1 MYTMPQSLSFVG
13 VTGVFEADV
22 EQFRLSFSGL
32 SSFQKIKGNTK
43 KVLKRMVKTNATE
56 A

>member
-22 EQFRLSFSGL
+22 EQFRLFFFWLKQFS
-32 SSFQKIKGNTK
+32 KN
-43 KVLKRMVKTNATE
+43 
-56 A
+56 